1 MIKKIDLIFF
11 LIVSLTFLSIFL
23 NFDDIKFSNDSI
35 NYLQNSLLINSYFYN
50 LDIKFNEPTSYP
62 ILYPLIISFFLSK
75 SESLSIFGCIDRIE
89 NCSFYLH
96 EIIILNLI
104 LFILSSIVI
113 FFISQIL
120 FNRRL
125 ISYISSLIFL
135 INSYYFSRIFFVD
148 PEILSIFI
156 FLLSF
161 YFLISFLKKKSTNKL
176 IILILLF
183 SLLFL
188 IKPIFI
194 IINSLFFG
202 FLFLIK
208 KIYLKE
214 FVCTLII
221 FLCFFQI
228 SDTAK
233 KKFFKSNGIKYELI
247 VIEQRTAYGKI
258 KYNEIIP
265 LFFSFIPKINNTVL
279 SNLFKKEDIERI
291 IVSENMRNYFYNN
304 RDLLNNNKNASLS
317 KIDIVKQNL
326 KNFDKQMV
334 LTPIFLF
341 RGLFMQ
347 AGKSDFYDLKR
358 KSYLKNIF
366 IYFNYIFFS
375 SAKIYLF
382 FLCLKFSIF
391 ERNED
396 NFLKDIFTYL
406 LIVFICHSVLTHNL
420 PRYTSI
426 LFGIGTIF
434 LIQKIY
440 ILTKNFYKK

>member
-1 MIKKIDLIFF
+1 MIKKIDLFFF
-11 LIVSLTFLSIFL
+11 LIVSLALLFVFL
-23 NFDDIKFSNDSI
+23 NFNEIKFSNDSI

-75 SESLSIFGCIDRIE
+75 SESLNIFGCIDKIE
-89 NCSFYLH
+89 SCSFYFH
-96 EIIILNLI
+96 EIIIFNLV
-104 LFILSSIVI
+104 LFILSSIII

-125 ISYISSLIFL
+125 ISYISSIIFL
-135 INSYYFSRIFFVD
+135 INSYYFSRIFFVN
-148 PEILSIFI
+148 PEILSIFL

-161 YFLISFLKKKSTNKL
+161 YFLVSFLKEKTTNKL

-202 FLFLIK
+202 FLFFIK

-214 FVCTLII
+214 FVCTILIFI
-221 FLCFFQI
+221 CFFQI
-228 SDTAK
+228 SDIAK
-233 KKFFKSNGIKYELI
+233 KNFFKSNGIKYELI

-258 KYNEIIP
+258 KYNEMIP
-265 LFFSFIPKINNTVL
+265 LFFSFIPKVDNIILT
-279 SNLFKKEDIERI
+279 NLFEKKDIERI

-304 RDLLNNNKNASLS
+304 RNLLNDNKNADIS
-317 KIDIVKQNL
+317 KINIEKQNL
-326 KNFDKQMV
+326 KNFDKQIV

-358 KSYLKNIF
+358 ENYFKNIF

-375 SAKIYLF
+375 FAKIYLF
-382 FLCLKFSIF
+382 FLCLKFCIF
-391 ERNED
+391 ERNDD
-396 NFLKDIFTYL
+396 NFFKEIFTYL
-406 LIVFICHSVLTHNL
+406 LIVIICHSVLTHNL